1 MRINWEKIA
10 LWGLLVF
17 GFYLI
22 FPYLAGAGILGILV
36 KVVIAGVFLAGM
48 VAAIVNQSPTSF
60 VIGIGSAF
68 AIRYFFPG

>member
-1 MRINWEKIA
+1 MSLNWNKIA

-22 FPYLAGAGILGILV
+22 FPYLAGAGILGILG
-36 KVVIAGVFLAGM
+36 KVAIAGVLLAGM
-48 VAAIVNQSPTSF
+48 VAAIVNESPTSL

-68 AIRYFFPG
+68 AMRYFFPG